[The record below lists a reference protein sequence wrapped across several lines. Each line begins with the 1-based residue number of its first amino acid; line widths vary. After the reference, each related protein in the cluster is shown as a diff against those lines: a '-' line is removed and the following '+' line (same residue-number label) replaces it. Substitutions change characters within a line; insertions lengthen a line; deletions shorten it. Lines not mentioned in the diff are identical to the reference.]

1 MHFLIANQQHQ
12 TNKRTKAETEL
23 LDLLNSIYST
33 TTWVS
38 QCRKGKTSHQH
49 LISQF
54 LQAGRSSCRPT
65 NSVMQRNVMSM
76 WSLRWHFTNKS
87 VTGAANSIK
96 GYSYSLS
103 HSPEHYGEEYDD
115 WNSECRLEVA
125 AELQQLF
132 HGAIIPADFTP
143 HTCST
148 GYRIGIYRRMIETVW
163 PGVRICCY
171 GAAVYSCWWLI
182 DGRMQTSLFWCY
194 CFAAWS

>member
-1 MHFLIANQQHQ
+1 MPFLIANQQHQ

-33 TTWVS
+33 TTWES

-76 WSLRWHFTNKS
+76 WSLRWNFTNKS
-87 VTGAANSIK
+87 VAGAPYSIK

-103 HSPEHYGEEYDD
+103 HSWTLWWRVRWLKRVSEH
-115 WNSECRLEVA
+115 WSHT
-125 AELQQLF
+125 QLTIR
-132 HGAIIPADFTP
+132 ALKS
-143 HTCST
+143 HTANHPVSYT
-148 GYRIGIYRRMIETVW
+148 HLTLPTIYSV
-163 PGVRICCY
+163 
-171 GAAVYSCWWLI
+171 
-182 DGRMQTSLFWCY
+182 
-194 CFAAWS
+194 